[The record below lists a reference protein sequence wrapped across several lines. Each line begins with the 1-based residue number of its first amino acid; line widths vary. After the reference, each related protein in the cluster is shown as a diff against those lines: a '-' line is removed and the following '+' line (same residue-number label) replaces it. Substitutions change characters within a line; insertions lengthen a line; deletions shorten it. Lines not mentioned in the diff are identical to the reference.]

1 MVKLL
6 RLTTEKQDAS
16 FDIQFNEDIIIK
28 PKSQMALKNVTFTMD
43 EDVLTIDNTNSK
55 FLFSTDF
62 DPSSNDNSREF
73 ALRFGKFNLYHSNDT
88 NEELRNFQM
97 FIELL
102 NENANSKLKCINA
115 NNDFNTEVIFSV
127 NENNLF
133 QMECFKSIL
142 FDFVPTL
149 ADITSDI
156 DIDKSNA
163 GRIEVAQ
170 LDDDESTITQKHKLV
185 FNDEFI
191 KGAGV
196 FRCKI
201 ADFTDNGSGNRDNGF
216 EIGLS
221 DVSPSTFINNTN
233 MKNSERTFMIR
244 FNRVGE
250 VYTFLETREDG
261 DTSPETNSSITATK
275 GATATLSTN
284 DIIEL
289 KLEQGEIVGN
299 VYMHDGSNYVK
310 HQIFRNTLYGDLSE
324 DAQRV
329 NGLATFYDLHPY
341 IVMYGDR
348 NDVAICDIQHS
359 LRESKM
365 INYQQRKILD
375 PSLPKITYLAG
386 ANPIK
391 TDNTYAKQGFL
402 SFQSLEISRYLGF
415 NSKEVLSNPA
425 EYSGIGDFPNIIM
438 IAEEVFKPA
447 IYSRNF
453 IIEMQNISLTSYD
466 SLYNGRKSI
475 LATVVDGNDI
485 SINGQDIISY
495 EPSEIT
501 YIDIDNMSERNIR
514 NIKLKILDKNLNQIK
529 IQGLAVVTI
538 LIKEP

>member
-55 FLFSTDF
+55 FLFTTDF
-62 DPSSNDNSREF
+62 NPGVNNDREF
-73 ALRFGKFNLYHSNDT
+73 SLRFGKFNLYHSNDT
-88 NEELRNFQM
+88 NQELRNFET

-102 NENANSKLKCINA
+102 NETANSKLKCINA

-127 NENNLF
+127 NKNNEF

-149 ADITSDI
+149 ADITTDI
-156 DIDKSNA
+156 EIDKSNA
-163 GRIEVAQ
+163 GRIDVYHQ
-170 LDDDESTITQKHKLV
+170 GTSTTTQKNKLV
-185 FNDEFI
+185 FNDDFI
-191 KGAGV
+191 RGAGV

-201 ADFTDNGSGNRDNGF
+201 SDFTANGSGNRDNGF

-221 DVSPSTFINNTN
+221 DVRPSTFINNTN
-233 MKNSERTFMIR
+233 MKNSERSFMIR

-275 GATATLSTN
+275 GASATLTTN

-310 HQIFRNTLYGDLSE
+310 HQIFRNTLYGDLSA
-324 DAQRV
+324 DADRV
-329 NGLATFYDLHPY
+329 NGLDAFYGLHPY
-341 IVMYGDR
+341 IIMYGDR
-348 NDVAICDIQHS
+348 DDVAICDIQHS

-375 PSLPKITYLAG
+375 TTLPKITYLAG

-415 NSKEVLSNPA
+415 NSKEVLSNPV

-438 IAEEVFKPA
+438 IGDEVFKPA

-501 YIDIDNMSERNIR
+501 YIDIDNMSDRNIR
-514 NIKLKILDKNLNQIK
+514 NIKCKILDKNLNEIK
-529 IQGLAVVTI
+529 IQGLGVITI

>member
-43 EDVLTIDNTNSK
+43 EDILTIDNTNSK
-55 FLFSTDF
+55 FLFTTDF
-62 DPSSNDNSREF
+62 NPGINNDREF
-73 ALRFGKFNLYHSNDT
+73 SLKYSKFNLYHSNDT
-88 NEELRNFQM
+88 NEELRNFQR

-102 NENANSKLKCINA
+102 NENANSKLKCTNA

-127 NENNLF
+127 NQNNLF

-142 FDFVPTL
+142 FDFAPTL

-156 DIDKSNA
+156 EIDKSNV
-163 GRIEVAQ
+163 GRIDVYHQ
-170 LDDDESTITQKHKLV
+170 GTSTTTQKNKLV
-185 FNDEFI
+185 FNDDFI

-201 ADFTDNGSGNRDNGF
+201 ADFTANGSGNRDNGF

-221 DVSPSTFINNTN
+221 DVSPTSFINNTD

-250 VYTFLETREDG
+250 VYTYLETREDG
-261 DTSPETNSSITATK
+261 DTGAETNSTATATK
-275 GATATLSTN
+275 GAFATLTTN

-324 DAQRV
+324 DAERV
-329 NGLATFYDLHPY
+329 NGLDPFYDLHPY
-341 IVMYGDR
+341 IVMYGDHS
-348 NDVAICDIQHS
+348 DVDICDIQHS
-359 LRESKM
+359 LREIKM
-365 INYQQRKILD
+365 INYQQRTNPD
-375 PSLPKITYLAG
+375 TSLPKITYLAG
-386 ANPIK
+386 ANPID
-391 TDNTYAKQGFL
+391 TGSGYARQGFL
-402 SFQSLEISRYLGF
+402 SFQSLQMARYLGF
-415 NSKEVLSNPA
+415 NSKEILSNA
-425 EYSGIGDFPNIIM
+425 VEYNGIGTLPNFKM
-438 IAEEVFKPA
+438 IADEVFKPA

-475 LATVVDGNDI
+475 LATIVDGNDLT
-485 SINGQDIISY
+485 INGQDIISY

-501 YIDIDNMSERNIR
+501 YIDIDNMFERNIR
-514 NIKLKILDKNLNQIK
+514 NIKLKIIDKNLNQIK
-529 IQGLAVVTI
+529 IQGLAVLTI

>member
-6 RLTTEKQDAS
+6 RLTTEKPDAN

-55 FLFSTDF
+55 FLFTTDYN
-62 DPSSNDNSREF
+62 PGINNDREF
-73 ALRFGKFNLYHSNDT
+73 TLRFGKFNLYHSNDT
-88 NEELRNFQM
+88 EEELRNFER

-102 NENANSKLKCINA
+102 NDNANSKLKCVNA
-115 NNDFNTEVIFSV
+115 NNDFNSEVIFSV
-127 NENNLF
+127 NQNNLF

-156 DIDKSNA
+156 EIDKSNS
-163 GRIEVAQ
+163 GRIDVYHQ
-170 LDDDESTITQKHKLV
+170 GTSTTTQKNKLV

-201 ADFTDNGSGNRDNGF
+201 ADFTANGSGNRDNGF

-221 DVSPSTFINNTN
+221 DVRPSTFINNTN

-250 VYTFLETREDG
+250 VYTFLETREEE
-261 DTSPETNSSITATK
+261 DTSPETDSTVTATK
-275 GATATLSTN
+275 GANATLTTN

-299 VYMHDGSNYVK
+299 VYMHDGTNYVK
-310 HQIFRNTLYGDLSE
+310 HQIFRNTLYGDLSDLAE
-324 DAQRV
+324 RV
-329 NGLATFYDLHPY
+329 NGLAPFYGLHPY
-341 IVMYGDR
+341 IVMYGDH
-348 NDVAICDIQHS
+348 DYVDICDIQHS
-359 LRESKM
+359 LRESQM

-375 PSLPKITYLAG
+375 TTLPKITYLAG
-386 ANPIK
+386 ANPIDI
-391 TDNTYAKQGFL
+391 DNGYAKQGFL
-402 SFQSLEISRYLGF
+402 SFQSIEISNYLGF
-415 NSKEVLSNPA
+415 NSKEVTSNPA

-438 IAEEVFKPA
+438 IADEVFKPA

-466 SLYNGRKSI
+466 SLYSGRKSI
-475 LATVVDGNDI
+475 LSTIVDGNDLT
-485 SINGQDIISY
+485 INGQDIISY

-501 YIDIDNMSERNIR
+501 FIDIDNMSERNIR
-514 NIKLKILDKNLNQIK
+514 NIKCKILDKNLNEIK
-529 IQGLAVVTI
+529 IQGLAVLTI

>member
-43 EDVLTIDNTNSK
+43 EDILTIDNTNYK
-55 FLFSTDF
+55 FLFTTDYN
-62 DPSSNDNSREF
+62 PSDGSGDREF
-73 ALRFGKFNLYHSNDT
+73 SLTYNKFNLYHSNDT
-88 NEELRNFQM
+88 NEELRNFDK
-97 FIELL
+97 FIEFL
-102 NENANSKLKCINA
+102 NLNANSKLKCTNA
-115 NNDFNTEVIFSV
+115 NNDFNTEIIFSI
-127 NENNLF
+127 NDNNLF

-149 ADITSDI
+149 ADITEDMT
-156 DIDKSNA
+156 IDKTGSI
-163 GRIEVAQ
+163 RIDVSH
-170 LDDDESTITQKHKLV
+170 DGTSTTTQKNKLV
-185 FNDEFI
+185 FNDDFI
-191 KGAGV
+191 RGAGV

-201 ADFTDNGSGNRDNGF
+201 ADFTANGSGNRDNGF

-221 DVSPSTFINNTN
+221 DVSPTTFINNTD

-250 VYTFLETREDG
+250 VYTFLETRAEG
-261 DTSPETNSSITATK
+261 DTGAETDSTVTATK
-275 GATATLSTN
+275 GASATLTTN

-324 DAQRV
+324 DAERV
-329 NGLATFYDLHPY
+329 NELDAFYDLHPY
-341 IVMYGDR
+341 IVMYG
-348 NDVAICDIQHS
+348 NVGDVAICDIQHS

-365 INYQQRKILD
+365 INYQQRTNPD
-375 PSLPKITYLAG
+375 TSLPKITYLAG
-386 ANPIK
+386 ANPID
-391 TDNTYAKQGFL
+391 TGSGYARQGFL
-402 SFQSLEISRYLGF
+402 SLQSIEIARYLGF
-415 NSKEVLSNPA
+415 NSKEILSNPV
-425 EYSGIGDFPNIIM
+425 EFDGIGTLPNFKM
-438 IAEEVFKPA
+438 IADEVFKPA

-475 LATVVDGNDI
+475 LATIVDGNDLT
-485 SINGQDIISY
+485 INGQDIISY

-501 YIDIDNMSERNIR
+501 YIDIDNMFERNIR
-514 NIKLKILDKNLNQIK
+514 NIKLKIIDKNLNQIK
-529 IQGLAVVTI
+529 IQGLAVLTI